1 MKKIIFT
8 VCMLALAVVGVYAGN
23 DKPITKREL
32 PVKAQQ
38 LLDQYF
44 SGSTIALAK
53 VDKEF
58 MNATYDVVL
67 SDGAKLEFNKNGDW
81 KEIDCRYTGVP
92 LGLIP
97 SQIIQKVNELYSEAK
112 IIKIDKDR
120 KDYEVKLNNGLD
132 LVFDLKFNLV
142 EIDD

>member
-53 VDKEF
+53 VDQE
-58 MNATYDVVL
+58 L
-67 SDGAKLEFNKNGDW
+67 S
-81 KEIDCRYTGVP
+81 Y
-92 LGLIP
+92 
-97 SQIIQKVNELYSEAK
+97 YH
-112 IIKIDKDR
+112 
-120 KDYEVKLNNGLD
+120 D
-132 LVFDLKFNLV
+132 L
-142 EIDD
+142 